1 MPLSSE
7 QQEKIRSWL
16 VYKNAN
22 PKCPMCNKNQWAF
35 GEIITANVVNEKGK
49 VNPDQQAPAMIQI
62 VCTNCGYLRLHLV
75 HKELNLF

>member
-1 MPLSSE
+1 MPLTSE

-16 VYKNAN
+16 VHKNAN
-22 PKCPMCNKNQWAF
+22 PKCPMCNKTQWAF
-35 GEIITANVVNEKGK
+35 GEIITANTVNEKGK
-49 VNPDQQAPAMIQI
+49 ADSDQQAPAMIQI